1 MGIVINALAIS
12 VSSLTGSIFKSRI
25 SNNNLGILGISI
37 IITSLVGFFENIYN
51 VTEGTLESAGLMI
64 VLFCLILGN
73 ILGEK
78 LNIDGKLSH
87 LVKCKSN
94 SLNSVIDATLFFGVG
109 GLQICGPILLA
120 VNGDNSQLILKS
132 IIDIPFAIIFGA
144 TYGKIVMLSALPVA
158 TMQIVIAMI
167 AFFTNAFLSN
177 DLISQLCSMGYI
189 ILFFS
194 GFNLLVDS
202 KHKINNVNM
211 VPGIFMIILFHS
223 IMGIKEMIL

>member
-1 MGIVINALAIS
+1 MGIVMNVLTIS
-12 VSSLTGSIFKSRI
+12 VGCVIGSVFKSRI

-51 VTEGTLESAGLMI
+51 VSEGRLESAGLVV
-64 VLFCLILGN
+64 VLLSLIMGN

-78 LNIDGKLSH
+78 WNIGGKLSH
-87 LVKCKSN
+87 LVKHKN
-94 SLNSVIDATLFFGVG
+94 NAFNAVTDATLYFGVG

-144 TYGKIVMLSALPVA
+144 TYGKMVMLSALPVSII
-158 TMQIVIAMI
+158 QIVIAGI
-167 AFFTNAFLSN
+167 AFFANSFLSSELVN
-177 DLISQLCSMGYI
+177 QLCSMGYI

-202 KHKINNVNM
+202 KNKINNVNM
-211 VPGIFMIILFHS
+211 LPGIFMIILFH
-223 IMGIKEMIL
+223 MFVGIKELIL